1 MDLLLY
7 KVVIIFRN
15 PYSISFRFSEDE
27 YIISIFQTI
36 NLEFSGDLKY
46 LALLP
51 SHPNS

>member
-15 PYSISFRFSEDE
+15 PYSVFFRFSKDE

-46 LALLP
+46 LALQP
-51 SHPNS
+51 SYPNS